1 MNEKDSGAIVNPD
14 KEDDDGANPT
24 LNRLAQALER
34 HIHPNDKLGH
44 YDALLGVI
52 GPPVGYPRMSGGYKL
67 WPERVSNP
75 ALSVRLM
82 SIGNSTGLWPGA
94 NWSQLVAEALT
105 AEGYRL
111 TLYHGAGKGSTSSQD
126 VLRVLRDAPAIKPAL
141 IFSLSGITD
150 IGYLLLAK
158 NNPFSH
164 KYTRRAMDFL
174 KDSGM
179 VSDVAFGLPHRQSPA
194 ASWCQNQRMMRVMAD
209 EIGARI
215 VTFLQPV
222 QGFGAYDMTEAETAF
237 LAAKSKVILQA
248 MGKPY
253 GECVTEFYEEVK
265 AIMAAAPLKYD
276 HIIDFTD
283 VFADCPG
290 AYRDHRH
297 QNEKGVAH
305 LAARMLPVLRGH
317 LEQIGAPVAPRPK
330 TRLT

>member
-1 MNEKDSGAIVNPD
+1 MSDKNESTLGGHDDEAGAD
-14 KEDDDGANPT
+14 PT
-24 LNRLAQALER
+24 LENLSRAIER
-34 HIHPNDKLGH
+34 HMLPQDRLGH
-44 YDALLGVI
+44 YDVLLGVI
-52 GPPVGYPRMSGGYKL
+52 GPPIGYPRMRGGYKL

-75 ALSVRLM
+75 ALSLRLM
-82 SIGNSTGLWPGA
+82 SIGNSTGLWPLS

-126 VLRVLRDAPAIKPAL
+126 VLRVLRDAPAIQPHL

-158 NNPFSH
+158 NYPFSH

-174 KDSGM
+174 KDTKM
-179 VSDVAFGLPHRQSPA
+179 VSDVAFGMPNPHSPA
-194 ASWCQNQRMMRVMAD
+194 ENWCHNQRTMRVLA
-209 EIGARI
+209 EETGAQI

-222 QGFGAYDMTEAETAF
+222 QGFGAYEMSAEEADFFAQ
-237 LAAKSKVILQA
+237 KSKVMLQSSA
-248 MGKPY
+248 KPY
-253 GECVTEFYEEVK
+253 GECVTEFYEEVRG
-265 AIMAAAPLKYD
+265 IIAADPQKYD
-276 HIIDFTD
+276 HIVDFTD

-305 LAARMLPVLRGH
+305 LATRMLPILRSR
-317 LEQIGAPVAPRPK
+317 LEAVVSAALPRSE
-330 TRLT
+330 

>member
-1 MNEKDSGAIVNPD
+1 MSEKDSGAAVNPD
-14 KEDDDGANPT
+14 EEDDGINPT
-24 LNRLAQALER
+24 LDRLAQALER

-82 SIGNSTGLWPGA
+82 SIGNSTGLWPGS
-94 NWSQLVAEALT
+94 NWSQQVAEALT
-105 AEGYRL
+105 KEGYRL

-126 VLRVLRDAPAIKPAL
+126 VLRVLRDAPAVNPAL

-164 KYTRRAMDFL
+164 KYTRRVMEFL

-179 VSDVAFGLPHRQSPA
+179 VSDVAFGLPRRLSPA
-194 ASWCQNQRMMRVMAD
+194 QSWCQNQRMMRVLAD

-222 QGFGAYDMTEAETAF
+222 QGYGAYDMSEEEAAF
-237 LAAKSKVILQA
+237 FAAKAKVILQA
-248 MGKPY
+248 VAKPY
-253 GECVTEFYEEVK
+253 EECVTEFYEEVK
-265 AIMAAAPLKYD
+265 AIIAADPAKYS
-276 HIIDFTD
+276 HIVDFTD

-297 QNEKGVAH
+297 QSPKGVAH
-305 LAARMLPVLRGH
+305 LAARMLPIVRQH
-317 LEQIGAPVAPRPK
+317 LEEIGAPVTKRPAAPTK
-330 TRLT
+330 